1 MKRKE
6 TYLSRDFRETVALRF
21 PAQAKEL
28 NTAFDMRLSALLAE
42 NAGASKE
49 KQYHLKR
56 QILPGIAAYETLQR
70 VMPKEEAI
78 PGRKR
83 IQEEQGML
91 LQVIL
96 EGLGLG
102 VLLVLIC
109 AAGIRKG
116 AVGMVHL
123 YSPAVQQRCVKL
135 GLTSPERIRR
145 NSLLFKAVCVP
156 GYISYVLVCVYGING
171 ARSFAAGFWQLLV
184 ILSVMNLID
193 RFLIDGYWVG
203 HTNAWTI
210 PGTED

>member
-1 MKRKE
+1 
-6 TYLSRDFRETVALRF
+6 
-21 PAQAKEL
+21 
-28 NTAFDMRLSALLAE
+28 
-42 NAGASKE
+42 
-49 KQYHLKR
+49 
-56 QILPGIAAYETLQR
+56 
-70 VMPKEEAI
+70 
-78 PGRKR
+78 
-83 IQEEQGML
+83 ML

-102 VLLVLIC
+102 ILLVLVC
-109 AAGIRKG
+109 AVGIRKG

-135 GLTSPERIRR
+135 GLTTHEKIKR

-193 RFLIDGYWVG
+193 RFLIDGYWVEWKPEIAPQATVIYRLCAG
-203 HTNAWTI
+203 LCLWDKRCKGLCSGFLAVTRYLVRYESHG
-210 PGTED
+210 PPVG